1 VPLAQ
6 WFEALLSGAASQV
19 GIFVH
24 CASTARELL
33 SAPRDVRV
41 LHGDIHHGNVLDFGS
56 LGWLAI
62 DPKGLYGERGSITR
76 TCSATPT
83 LTAPWRPGG
92 SRAGSRSL
100 HRPPVSS
107 GAGLQWVLVGWV
119 VGYLDA

>member
-1 VPLAQ
+1 MVRGIV
-6 WFEALLSGAASQV
+6 ERAASQC

-56 LGWLAI
+56 LVGSPS
-62 DPKGLYGERGSITR
+62 DPRGCMASVASITR

-92 SRAGSRSL
+92 SRWVEIVAQAAGIER
-100 HRPPVSS
+100 
-107 GAGLQWVLVGWV
+107 AGLQWVLVGWV